1 MDVKDHPLYGTSG
14 LTDEQ
19 AKEVHGYFMSLT
31 TVYVG
36 IAVVAHILM
45 WAWKPWLG
53 N

>member
-19 AKEVHGYFMSLT
+19 AKEVHNYFMQLT
-31 TVYVG
+31 VFYVA
-36 IAVVAHILM
+36 IAVVAHGLM